1 VKSAIGA
8 SAALL
13 ICKWFNPPGAAGIP
27 LAAMVLTTATKNFVG
42 GKADRGSLQGA
53 FQVSVG
59 GLLFLI
65 LVFLISPALSNYS
78 VMNLFL
84 FAQLFAFGYYSASVR
99 GQSLHLN
106 AAMFFVVATVGLD
119 AEKPVAVET
128 VFGSYFGVVLPIFIA
143 AIVGR
148 LFWPILP
155 ESELRKRLIE
165 FFSICSSFLAKPPG
179 HGDEALSSRLT
190 LIPIE
195 AVNWVRGLQ
204 GRNCPETEVEKLLTL
219 TVTMRRLALHLSS
232 RARRERPALPESITR
247 LVDPCALKAREKFR
261 EISEGLGNVFREG
274 STRVDVPSVE
284 KARES
289 FRDILQEVRRQNL
302 LSDQSLETVISFL
315 SLSHRLDVI
324 ADDLESCRTQ
334 TLALTIER
342 YWGDYTL

>member
-1 VKSAIGA
+1 
-8 SAALL
+8 
-13 ICKWFNPPGAAGIP
+13 
-27 LAAMVLTTATKNFVG
+27 
-42 GKADRGSLQGA
+42 
-53 FQVSVG
+53 
-59 GLLFLI
+59 
-65 LVFLISPALSNYS
+65 
-78 VMNLFL
+78 MNLFL

-219 TVTMRRLALHLSS
+219 TVTMRRLALHLSK

-247 LVDPCALKAREKFR
+247 LVDPCVLKARGKFR